1 MTANNNEP
9 NNQKMKK
16 KAIPTPRSMV
26 KRSAPIIRT
35 TAIEQ
40 KNKPDSVQKYGHRTI
55 EPLMIF

>member
-16 KAIPTPRSMV
+16 EAIPTQRSMV

-35 TAIEQ
+35 ADIQQ
-40 KNKPDSVQKYGHRTI
+40 KNNPNSLQKNGHRTI